1 MFLPQHSRKIPP
13 LPHSSIADSSPAVLI
28 PVWEQKNLTA
38 GMAHMRT
45 VQTFGCNDKIH
56 LPSVLPPA
64 CYLSVS
70 FIHLKSP
77 PFSFERPL
85 VLKVQKPAFIWGG
98 SRTINI
104 TTTRKCS
111 RRAKELQVNR
121 FPSRNLALPDSL
133 SPSPPALFWAPLAL
147 PALWHLWHRFPHRD
161 SPSMAPGAQ
170 GRAAP
175 AAHSCFPWEGVP
187 LRALST
193 SQRWQRVPKI
203 TLVGQGTRQT
213 MATSPA
219 EIKSLS

>member
-13 LPHSSIADSSPAVLI
+13 LPHSSTADSSPAVLI

-45 VQTFGCNDKIH
+45 VQTFGCNDKIR
-56 LPSVLPPA
+56 LPSVLPPT

-98 SRTINI
+98 SCTIKI
-104 TTTRKCS
+104 TITRKCS

-121 FPSRNLALPDSL
+121 FPIPK
-133 SPSPPALFWAPLAL
+133 
-147 PALWHLWHRFPHRD
+147 
-161 SPSMAPGAQ
+161 
-170 GRAAP
+170 
-175 AAHSCFPWEGVP
+175 SCP
-187 LRALST
+187 T
-193 SQRWQRVPKI
+193 
-203 TLVGQGTRQT
+203 
-213 MATSPA
+213 
-219 EIKSLS
+219 